1 MAKKIKKFA
10 GGGVYK
16 NRRAYGQDPRDETT
30 LRYVKDR
37 DGLRMHPDDFQVM
50 KDISAR
56 DDADIERGKPSGILI
71 GPIGADDP
79 SVADQRSRREAIE
92 RQNRLGVA
100 NEGFNEDTGKGY
112 TVKEGNDTRKRLLKR
127 YGVETKA
134 KGGAVKTYA
143 KGGSVKSS
151 ASKRGDG
158 IAQRGKT
165 RGKIC

>member
-10 GGGVYK
+10 DGGVYK
-16 NRRAYGQDPRDETT
+16 NRRTYGEAM
-30 LRYVKDR
+30 LRFGNTK

-50 KDISAR
+50 KDIDAR
-56 DDADIERGKPSGILI
+56 DDADIDRGKPSGVII
-71 GPIGADDP
+71 GPADEP
-79 SVADQRSRREAIE
+79 PEADQRSRREAIE

-127 YGVETKA
+127 YGVETEA
-134 KGGAVKTYA
+134 KGGTVKTYA

-151 ASKRGDG
+151 VSKRGDG
-158 IAQRGKT
+158 IAQKGKT
-165 RGKIC
+165 KGRFV

>member
-10 GGGVYK
+10 DGGVYK
-16 NRRAYGQDPRDETT
+16 NRRTYGEDM
-30 LRYVKDR
+30 LRFRNTK

-50 KDISAR
+50 KDIRAR
-56 DDADIERGKPSGILI
+56 DDADIERGKPSGVII
-71 GPIGADDP
+71 GPADEP
-79 SVADQRSRREAIE
+79 SEADQRSRREAIE

-112 TVKEGNDTRKRLLKR
+112 TIKEGNDTRKRLLKR

-134 KGGAVKTYA
+134 KGGTVKTYA

-158 IAQRGKT
+158 IAQKGKT

>member
-1 MAKKIKKFA
+1 MAKKIKKLA

-16 NRRAYGQDPRDETT
+16 NRRMDGQDPRDETT
-30 LRYVKDR
+30 LRFGNTK

-50 KDISAR
+50 KDINAR

-79 SVADQRSRREAIE
+79 SVADQRSRREAID
-92 RQNRLGVA
+92 RQNRLGIA
-100 NEGFNEDTGKGY
+100 NEGFNADTGKGY
-112 TVKEGNDTRKRLLKR
+112 TLKEGAETRKRLMKR
-127 YGVETKA
+127 YGVETK
-134 KGGAVKTYA
+134 A

-165 RGKIC
+165 KGKLR